1 MAKTVGSAFE
11 EFNKEVVNL
20 APDRTKKARDS
31 RDWLIKKLSNFDQKE
46 GLYFPFEYAEKHIK
60 FGSFARNTKIRELD
74 DIDLMLCLK
83 ADNAYYS
90 YRKCRGEIEEIII

>member
-31 RDWLIKKLSNFDQKE
+31 RDWLIKKLSNFE
-46 GLYFPFEYAEKHIK
+46 TL
-60 FGSFARNTKIRELD
+60 SFFMWRAFAKRPYVT
-74 DIDLMLCLK
+74 
-83 ADNAYYS
+83 YYKS
-90 YRKCRGEIEEIII
+90 Y